1 MRFFPPTILYMGVLQ
16 IFPAINGRQVS
27 NAWKL
32 LVFVDR
38 STLFHW
44 CSWCPIRFSKFLWPA
59 PFSSSLKMLQACCCS
74 FIIIGCL
81 KILVVLKMCEPKNNV
96 LRRKMATCHLS
107 KLGFPKW
114 INMDGY
120 STRNDQNLPSGGSY
134 NLTPSSKYDICNF
147 HSFYNAYDGSIIL
160 LPSQYL
166 LLMVWWPS
174 SQYRGL
180 SNPTFHHLTHIT
192 HAKKKTIYS
201 ISHDCQ
207 LNLQKYDLL
216 GLNIGYGS

>member
-1 MRFFPPTILYMGVLQ
+1 M
-16 IFPAINGRQVS
+16 
-27 NAWKL
+27 L
-32 LVFVDR
+32 LF
-38 STLFHW
+38 LHNHW
-44 CSWCPIRFSKFLWPA
+44 L
-59 PFSSSLKMLQACCCS
+59 LKN
-74 FIIIGCL
+74 IGMAQNVWA
-81 KILVVLKMCEPKNNV
+81 KDNV

-120 STRNDQNLPSGGSY
+120 STRNDQNLRSAGSY
-134 NLTPSSKYDICNF
+134 NLTPSSKYDICDF
-147 HSFYNAYDGSIIL
+147 HSFYNAISYDGSVIL

-192 HAKKKTIYS
+192 HAKKKQSTATIVNW
-201 ISHDCQ
+201 ISKNITFWGWTLDMGP
-207 LNLQKYDLL
+207 KI
-216 GLNIGYGS
+216 GLPPNHLFFS